1 MATQKNFK
9 YTVHSFSRPFL
20 LNINGEESAP
30 QNLIDRSASYDSKEN
45 IREVGLLFLHDE
57 WPNLLKI
64 EAQIVHNAAENLGS
78 FVDVVN
84 DYHYSLPFKGSLQ
97 KSGDLKSSYCK
108 LKQANATYGL
118 MWYIHPVRNI
128 QSLRSGTHDEISLED
143 GWLCFPNMLPGSL

>member
-1 MATQKNFK
+1 MIVKK
-9 YTVHSFSRPFL
+9 SFERLVYSSCM
-20 LNINGEESAP
+20 I
-30 QNLIDRSASYDSKEN
+30 
-45 IREVGLLFLHDE
+45 
-57 WPNLLKI
+57 LLKI

-118 MWYIHPVRNI
+118 M
-128 QSLRSGTHDEISLED
+128 
-143 GWLCFPNMLPGSL
+143 